1 MSSEWPE
8 AVSGPSSMESLLC
21 ASDGPDP
28 NTLLIT
34 LFILC
39 LLQQVSSMRA
49 GLGSVLSL
57 TKSPA
62 SRTVSGTWQVLSKR
76 C

>member
-39 LLQQVSSMRA
+39 LLQQVA
-49 GLGSVLSL
+49 
-57 TKSPA
+57 
-62 SRTVSGTWQVLSKR
+62 Q
-76 C
+76 